1 MSGGEFGISSSSRE
15 HVRMEKGGAMS
26 KIIQTPSAP
35 AAIGPYSQ
43 GIRVGNLV
51 FTAGQIGIDP
61 QTGEIVSGGITAETE
76 RALLN
81 VKGILEAAGS
91 SLERVVKT
99 TVFLTNL
106 NEFAQMNR
114 AYERLLGGN
123 LPARSTV
130 QVTLPKGAKVEI
142 EAIATV
148 D

>member
-1 MSGGEFGISSSSRE
+1 MRE
-15 HVRMEKGGAMS
+15 
-26 KIIQTPSAP
+26 IIQTASAP

-91 SLERVVKT
+91 SLEKVIKT
-99 TVFLTNL
+99 TVFLADL
-106 NEFAQMNR
+106 NEFAEMNR
-114 AYERLLGGN
+114 SYERLFGGS

-130 QVTLPKGAKVEI
+130 QVTLPKAAKVEI

>member
-1 MSGGEFGISSSSRE
+1 MRE
-15 HVRMEKGGAMS
+15 
-26 KIIQTPSAP
+26 IIKTASAP
-35 AAIGPYSQ
+35 DAIGPYSQ

-99 TVFLTNL
+99 TVFLNDI
-106 NEFAQMNR
+106 NEFAEMNR
-114 AYERLLGGN
+114 VYEELFGGS
-123 LPARSTV
+123 LPARSAV

-142 EAIATV
+142 EAIAAV